1 MNRQLRSTMLAVLLS
16 LVLLVPAITGSAQAA
31 QPGRGQPGPAV
42 GLPESWQGI
51 PGGST
56 GWWAAAQENIRQSE
70 YQVTRQ
76 DQAVLAD
83 VGAAYQAPNR
93 AHNLRTYFSPQGIRV
108 IPRVLAGETPPWQ
121 WGVALSGYGEAGAV
135 QPVPAASLHVEGN
148 RVEYRRGA
156 LTEWYV
162 NDARGLVQGF
172 LLSAPRAAGSASQSS
187 LVLESS
193 LGGDLTARLS
203 ADGQAI
209 DLTTPGGGRALRY
222 GGLAAYDAAGRALPA
237 RLDLAAGVLRI
248 TLGVAGAAYPI
259 TVGSTITGLAT
270 DPAWTAEGDQDDAL
284 YGYSVGTAGDVN
296 GDGYSDVI
304 VGAPSYDTGQTA
316 AGRAYVYHGSVEG
329 LAADPAWTAE
339 SDQESAGLGEA
350 VGTAGDVNGD
360 GYSDVIVSAPSY
372 DNDQVDEGQVY
383 VFYGSAEGLAADP
396 AWTAESD
403 HYGCGFGSS
412 AGMAGDVNG
421 DGYSDVIVGAPEYD
435 NDQTDEG
442 QAFVYYGSADGLGAD
457 PDWTAESDQDDALFG
472 ESVGTAGDVNGDGYS
487 DVIVGADYYDND
499 QEDEGRAYVYHGG
512 AAGLAAEP
520 AWTAESDQAYAQF
533 GISVGTA
540 GDVNGDGYSDII
552 VGAFYYNGGQNREGQ
567 AYVYHGS
574 AIGLA
579 ADPAWTAEGNQ
590 TSALFGYAVR
600 TAGDVNG
607 DGYGDVIIG
616 AYTYDNGQENEGRVY
631 VYHGSP
637 AGLATDPSWTAE
649 SNQDSA
655 LLGWS
660 VGTAGD
666 VNGDGYSDVIA
677 GAVWY
682 SNGQVYEGQAAVYH
696 GGPMGLA
703 TDPAWTAEGDQDDA
717 LYGYSVGTAGDVNG
731 DGYSDVI
738 VGAPS
743 YDTGQTA
750 AGRAY
755 VYHGSVE
762 GLAADPAWT
771 AESDQ
776 ESAGL
781 GEAVGTAGDVNGDG
795 YSDVIVSAPS
805 YDNDQVDEGQV
816 YVFYGSAEGL
826 AADPAWTAE
835 SDHYGCGFGSSA
847 GMAGDVNGDGYSDVI
862 VGAPEYD
869 NDQTDEGQAFVYY
882 GSADGLGADPDWTAE
897 SDQDDALFGE
907 SVGTAGDV
915 NGDGYSDVIVGAD
928 YYDNDQEDEGRAYV
942 YHGGAAGLAA
952 EPAWT
957 AESDQAYAQFGISV
971 GTAGDVNGDGYS
983 DIIVGAFYYN
993 GGQNREGQAYVYH
1006 GSAIGLAA
1014 DPAWTAEGNQTSAL
1028 FGYAVRTAG
1037 DVNGDGYGDVIIG
1050 AYTYDNGQENE
1061 GRVYVYHG
1069 SPAGLATDPS
1079 WTAESN
1085 QDSALLG
1092 WSVGTAGDVNG
1103 DGYSDVIAGAVWY
1116 SNGQSAEG
1124 RAYVYYGNGGDGLDV
1139 LPRQMRADGSAPIA
1153 YLGMS
1158 DSRTAFQLR
1167 LTGRMPLG
1175 RDDVR
1180 LQWQVAP
1187 LGTPITATDVISGV
1201 SGWTDVL
1208 TTGVV
1213 ISQDVAGLTLSTPYH
1228 WRVRLL
1234 YRPGNALGQP
1244 ASRWLHIP
1252 WAGWNETDV
1261 RTNGNEPPIAD
1272 AGPDQ
1277 AVNRLALVTLDGRAS
1292 ADPGGDL
1299 PLTYLWMQAGGPP
1312 VTFTPGLS
1320 VTTFTAPGDPA
1331 VLTFTLAVTDS
1342 LGLPD
1347 PTPDVVVITVQP
1359 YHIYLPLVA
1368 R

>member
-412 AGMAGDVNG
+412 AG
-421 DGYSDVIVGAPEYD
+421 
-435 NDQTDEG
+435 T
-442 QAFVYYGSADGLGAD
+442 
-457 PDWTAESDQDDALFG
+457 
-472 ESVGTAGDVNGDGYS
+472 
-487 DVIVGADYYDND
+487 
-499 QEDEGRAYVYHGG
+499 
-512 AAGLAAEP
+512 
-520 AWTAESDQAYAQF
+520 
-533 GISVGTA
+533 
-540 GDVNGDGYSDII
+540 
-552 VGAFYYNGGQNREGQ
+552 
-567 AYVYHGS
+567 
-574 AIGLA
+574 
-579 ADPAWTAEGNQ
+579 
-590 TSALFGYAVR
+590 
-600 TAGDVNG
+600 
-607 DGYGDVIIG
+607 
-616 AYTYDNGQENEGRVY
+616 
-631 VYHGSP
+631 
-637 AGLATDPSWTAE
+637 
-649 SNQDSA
+649 
-655 LLGWS
+655 
-660 VGTAGD
+660 
-666 VNGDGYSDVIA
+666 
-677 GAVWY
+677 
-682 SNGQVYEGQAAVYH
+682 
-696 GGPMGLA
+696 
-703 TDPAWTAEGDQDDA
+703 
-717 LYGYSVGTAGDVNG
+717 
-731 DGYSDVI
+731 
-738 VGAPS
+738 
-743 YDTGQTA
+743 
-750 AGRAY
+750 
-755 VYHGSVE
+755 
-762 GLAADPAWT
+762 
-771 AESDQ
+771 
-776 ESAGL
+776 
-781 GEAVGTAGDVNGDG
+781 
-795 YSDVIVSAPS
+795 
-805 YDNDQVDEGQV
+805 
-816 YVFYGSAEGL
+816 
-826 AADPAWTAE
+826 
-835 SDHYGCGFGSSA
+835 
-847 GMAGDVNGDGYSDVI
+847 AGDVNGDGYSDVI